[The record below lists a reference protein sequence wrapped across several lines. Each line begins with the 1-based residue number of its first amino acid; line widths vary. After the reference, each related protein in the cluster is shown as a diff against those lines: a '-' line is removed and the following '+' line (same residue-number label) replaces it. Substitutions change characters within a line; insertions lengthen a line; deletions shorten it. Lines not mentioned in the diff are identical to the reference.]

1 MNSNIG
7 LYICNFVL
15 LVNNLLPKS
24 LDTINILINS
34 EIKLKMQMF
43 LPNKINVFT
52 TEYLKCYDE
61 KTNNFH
67 KLNIATVTIM
77 VLLIY
82 AMSYALI
89 DTGILCLI
97 SYRIVVFLL

>member
-1 MNSNIG
+1 M
-7 LYICNFVL
+7 
-15 LVNNLLPKS
+15 
-24 LDTINILINS
+24 INILINS
-34 EIKLKMQMF
+34 GIKLKMQIC
-43 LPNKINVFT
+43 LPNKGNR
-52 TEYLKCYDE
+52 TEYLKFYDE

-97 SYRIVVFLL
+97 SYRIVCFCC

>member
-1 MNSNIG
+1 M
-7 LYICNFVL
+7 C
-15 LVNNLLPKS
+15 
-24 LDTINILINS
+24 
-34 EIKLKMQMF
+34 

-77 VLLIY
+77 VLLVY
-82 AMSYALI
+82 AISYAL
-89 DTGILCLI
+89 
-97 SYRIVVFLL
+97 